1 MANSTMAG
9 RKEVKRMKKI
19 LSVVLACILSISC
32 CTVNGQ
38 AIYADTEPP
47 AVGVLVTHASG
58 SFNMTVPANS
68 IVRDRTALTMS
79 KGEVVQITAT
89 YSPSGRVDF
98 GLVDSDGVF
107 HYVNATNGSIDKSIE
122 ITESGENS
130 LLRYDPM
137 LTTCIICT
145 GSLIRKEGL
154 VINKNEITTCPS
166 NSQKL
171 HSKFVRGTYAY
182 CPNCTDYYIWIKKDS
197 YGVICTAGLHNSETK
212 K

>member
-1 MANSTMAG
+1 MNYEEMYQNLQPAQKDLKDALALLQRLYKTVCKEAESGDVKSLLKDLNAMKDSAALLAG
-9 RKEVKRMKKI
+9 ALGNLEE
-19 LSVVLACILSISC
+19 
-32 CTVNGQ
+32 TV
-38 AIYADTEPP
+38 
-47 AVGVLVTHASG
+47 SG
-58 SFNMTVPANS
+58 FNA
-68 IVRDRTALTMS
+68 RA
-79 KGEVVQITAT
+79 
-89 YSPSGRVDF
+89 YF
-98 GLVDSDGVF
+98 
-107 HYVNATNGSIDKSIE
+107 
-122 ITESGENS
+122 ESGENS

-197 YGVICTAGLHNSETK
+197 YGVICTAGLHNSETFY
-212 K
+212 